1 MTEEEFKRCLPA
13 NLKGSLDDSIREQLN
28 KCLEDPYTRETM
40 SQNLLGYTTILSQ
53 GKFKLESYINAVRY
67 CTYKTMGDNN
77 ITAYKKV
84 FPERITEWEAAKL
97 PVNAINA
104 YVSAFNKSKLVTLVY
119 QSLAIPTSILNQDVF
134 QEAIN
139 VQRQLMLDPSVKP
152 LVRCQ
157 AAKALMDTLKPEEVK
172 QMELSVQVKESNIV
186 EELRKTTLEL
196 AKKQLSALN
205 NGASLQDIIDAEIV
219 EKSDE

>member
-1 MTEEEFKRCLPA
+1 
-13 NLKGSLDDSIREQLN
+13 
-28 KCLEDPYTRETM
+28 M
-40 SQNLLGYTTILSQ
+40 SQNLLGYTSILSQ

-84 FPERITEWEAAKL
+84 FPERITEWEQSNL
-97 PVNAINA
+97 PANAISA
-104 YVSAFNKSKLVTLVY
+104 YISAFNKSKLVTLVY
-119 QSLAIPTSILNQDVF
+119 QALAIPTAILNQDVF

-172 QMELSVQVKESNIV
+172 QMELSVQVKESNVV

-205 NGASLQDIIDAEIV
+205 KGASLQDIIDAEIV
-219 EKSDE
+219 EKTDE

>member
-1 MTEEEFKRCLPA
+1 MTEDEFKRCLPA
-13 NLKGSLDDSIREQLN
+13 NLKGSLDDSIRVQLN
-28 KCLEDPYTRETM
+28 QCLEDPYTREVM
-40 SQNLLGYTTILSQ
+40 SQNLLGYTSILSQ

-84 FPERITEWEAAKL
+84 FPERITEWEQSNL
-97 PVNAINA
+97 PANAISA
-104 YVSAFNKSKLVTLVY
+104 YISAFNKSKLVTLVY
-119 QSLAIPTSILNQDVF
+119 QALAIPTAILNQDVF

-172 QMELSVQVKESNIV
+172 QMELSVQVKESNVV

-205 NGASLQDIIDAEIV
+205 KGASLQDIIDAEIV
-219 EKSDE
+219 EKTDE